1 MLRHAFRRLPYS
13 RPKTINRF
21 FSTTKARHA
30 TTEYDALVLG
40 AYKDGSFAE
49 TATKEIPLTTQEA
62 IRQRLKLSNA
72 KGKIGEV
79 RVFYGVEGEASSVPK
94 QIAVVG
100 LGKKSSEKGEV
111 DLSEALEKARHAAC
125 AAEGASLGLYRY
137 DSLRSKKNKKS
148 EVKFGRYGDSPSSES
163 SELTWETGLIYAD
176 AQNFARYLA
185 ETPSNLMTPSIF
197 AENVISKL
205 DGLKNIEIHVRDQGW
220 AINNNMGAFL
230 AVDKGSTEPLRFL
243 EIHYKGGKEGE
254 KPLALVGKGITF
266 DSGGISIKPS
276 QNMGDMKG
284 DMAGGAAVASSLYGL
299 AKLQAPINIVA
310 SIPLCENMPSGHATK
325 PGDVVKAMNGKSIE
339 IDNTDAEGRLIL
351 ADAIYYTSST
361 YKPHSLIDF
370 ATLTGAIGISLG
382 EVYAGVFTNSE
393 SLWTQL
399 SSAGKTTHDPFW
411 RMPLHPAYKKSITKS
426 TVADIINNSGRM
438 GSSCSAAGFLEE
450 FVDGL
455 LDDEKEND
463 DDNDNEGVDEAKEA
477 KNPDK
482 GDDIEKVAETNV
494 AQDKIQFAHVDIA
507 GVMDTNDDSGY
518 TTKGMTGRPTRSII
532 EFARKISDSK

>member
-1 MLRHAFRRLPYS
+1 MFRHAFRRLPYFS
-13 RPKTINRF
+13 SKTLNRS
-21 FSTTKARHA
+21 FSTSKARHA
-30 TTEYDALVLG
+30 NTDYDALVLG

-49 TATKEIPLTTQEA
+49 TITKEIPSSTQET
-62 IRQRLKLSNA
+62 IRQNLKLSNA
-72 KGKIGEV
+72 KGKFGEV
-79 RVFYGVEGEASSVPK
+79 RVFYGIAEESSNVPK

-100 LGKKSSEKGEV
+100 LGKKSSDEKGEV

-125 AAEGASLGLYRY
+125 VRVLREQGAKFIGVDPMTHEHGAAEGASLGLYSY
-137 DSLRSKKNKKS
+137 DSLKSKKNQRP
-148 EVKFGRYGDSPSSES
+148 EVKFGRYGESPSSEL

-197 AENVISKL
+197 VENVISKL
-205 DGLKNIEIHVRDQGW
+205 DGLKNVEIHVRDQGW

-230 AVDKGSTEPLRFL
+230 AVAKGSTEPLRFL
-243 EIHYKGGKEGE
+243 EIHYKGGKEDE

-276 QNMGDMKG
+276 QNMAAMKG
-284 DMAGGAAVASSLYGL
+284 DMGGGAAVAASLYGL
-299 AKLQAPINIVA
+299 AKLQVPINIVA
-310 SIPLCENMPSGHATK
+310 SIPLCENMPSGHAIK

-361 YKPHSLIDF
+361 YKPHSLIDL

-399 SSAGKTTHDPFW
+399 SNAGKTTHDPFW
-411 RMPLHPAYKKSITKS
+411 RMPLHPAYKKQIKKS
-426 TVADIINNSGRM
+426 TVADIVNNSGRM

-450 FVDGL
+450 FVY
-455 LDDEKEND
+455 
-463 DDNDNEGVDEAKEA
+463 
-477 KNPDK
+477 
-482 GDDIEKVAETNV
+482 GDDIEKAAETDV
-494 AQDKIQFAHVDIA
+494 VPDKIRFAHIDIA

-532 EFARKISDSK
+532 EFARKNTF